1 MVVVRIFAVLAGL
14 LVALPAAGQNDRH
27 AGIYYPEPQSRETYK
42 ARTRTLP
49 EASRNARIGFVTNL
63 TNGMIAQN
71 PYPPQFTM
79 FAKGT
84 HGQKLIIIALFDNSY
99 NTLYRARAL
108 LAQLTANARVT
119 PIFQEYAEED
129 KLTFLDL
136 CKMLGFR
143 QLTISDGK
151 NFAHQIMIE

>member
-1 MVVVRIFAVLAGL
+1 VFRIFAVLAAL
-14 LVALPAAGQNDRH
+14 LVALPAAGKDDRH
-27 AGIYYPEPQSRETYK
+27 VGIYYPKPQSNETYK
-42 ARTRTLP
+42 ARTQTLP
-49 EASRNARIGFVTNL
+49 EANRHARIGFVTNL

-84 HGQKLIIIALFDNSY
+84 QGEKLIIIGLFDNTY

-119 PIFQEYAEED
+119 PIFQEFAQED
-129 KLTFLDL
+129 NLTFLDL

-143 QLTISDGK
+143 RLTISDGK
-151 NFAHQIMIE
+151 NFAHQILIE